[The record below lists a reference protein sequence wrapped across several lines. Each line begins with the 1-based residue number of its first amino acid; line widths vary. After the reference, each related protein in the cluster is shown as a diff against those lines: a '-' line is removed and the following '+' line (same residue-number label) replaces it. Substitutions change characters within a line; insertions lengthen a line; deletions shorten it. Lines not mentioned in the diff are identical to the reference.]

1 MPQELDE
8 ASNVQNEQY
17 SDFLLHIVLCYSLIY
32 KSLVYKICI
41 VCKNMHLFVVI
52 IAYIYI
58 YIFFSHLSQ
67 CFAEEQTI
75 SSFSGE
81 EGLSQQSLKAQKI
94 VCLLT
99 LALHLRTPSTS
110 VQTGLSLLISDFPGN
125 IFQDFVSFRRPQAL
139 LGPCT
144 ECSLI

>member
-1 MPQELDE
+1 
-8 ASNVQNEQY
+8 
-17 SDFLLHIVLCYSLIY
+17 
-32 KSLVYKICI
+32 
-41 VCKNMHLFVVI
+41 MHLFVVI

-67 CFAEEQTI
+67 CFAGEQTI
-75 SSFSGE
+75 SSFSG
-81 EGLSQQSLKAQKI
+81 EGLSQQSLKAQKR

-99 LALHLRTPSTS
+99 IALHLRTPSTS
-110 VQTGLSLLISDFPGN
+110 VQAGLSLLISDFPGN
-125 IFQDFVSFRRPQAL
+125 VFQDFVSFHRPQVL